1 MRTKVLLVE
10 DDPDFGNMLKQYL
23 ELFGFKVTRVYNGEQ
38 AWEILE
44 EDTFDIGI
52 LDVMMP
58 KMDGFSLAKRIKENY
73 PTLPFIFLTAK
84 KLKEDM
90 IEGLKIG
97 ADDYIVKPFDAD
109 ILVLKL
115 KNISNRSKIT
125 TQLAPKPKDIQIGQY
140 TLLPESLILQSPTQ
154 AHRLTEKEMQLLLF
168 LYEHRNRVVKR
179 DDILKAVWS
188 ESDFFTGRS
197 MDVFVSRLRKYLK
210 EDINISIKSV
220 RGVGLEFSVRN

>member
-1 MRTKVLLVE
+1 MKIKVLLVE

-23 ELFGFKVTRVYNGEQ
+23 ELFDFEVTRVYDGEQ
-38 AWEILE
+38 AWEMLE
-44 EDTFDIGI
+44 KNRFDIGV

-58 KMDGFSLAKRIKENY
+58 KMDGFSLAKRIKARY

-90 IEGLKIG
+90 IQGLKLG

-115 KNISNRSKIT
+115 KNIFNRSQIT
-125 TQLAPKPKDIQIGQY
+125 TPPTPTHIQIGQY
-140 TLLPESLILQSPTQ
+140 TLISDSLMLQSPTQ
-154 AHRLTEKEMQLLLF
+154 NHRLTEKEMQLLLF

-210 EDINISIKSV
+210 EDMNISIKSI
-220 RGVGLEFSVRN
+220 RGVGLEFAVKNRE